1 MYALYATSLG
11 KPSTSRA
18 FFDWFEY
25 EGNDEVYRSK

>member
-11 KPSTSRA
+11 SPGATTA

-25 EGNDEVYRSK
+25 AGDDEVYR